1 MAVRTRTLTNLL
13 VDIRW
18 QADQLGAT
26 LRNDDTSLTRA
37 LNQSIQA
44 FREWI
49 SDNGFAYYLKNA
61 NGTCPIGAMS
71 PFAFGKVD
79 ITSVSPAVVRVYG
92 FDLVID
98 NVVYSLDAVAFAER
112 NNFQGFLS
120 DTNKSGIP
128 ISFTMYDNNT
138 IALLPPAQS
147 AYPYT
152 LWYLPVGADL
162 AAGGD
167 LFDGIAGWE
176 EWLYW
181 DVLMKLVVR
190 EADGAK
196 AQIAAG
202 ERERVQAAI
211 LKRSRHLQRQGPMVK
226 RDTRSEKMDK
236 RRFLRSNWRV

>member
-1 MAVRTRTLTNLL
+1 MSVRIRSLTNLL
-13 VDIRW
+13 TDIRW

-26 LRNDDTSLTRA
+26 LRNDDISLTRV

-49 SDNGFAYYLKNA
+49 SDNGFSYYLTFA
-61 NGTCPIGAMS
+61 TGTCPIGATS
-71 PFAFGKVD
+71 PFAFGQ
-79 ITSVSPAVVRVYG
+79 ITISGLSPALIRVYG
-92 FDLVID
+92 VDLTID
-98 NVVYSLDAVAFAER
+98 NVIYSLDAVAFAER

-128 ISFTMYDNNT
+128 ISFSMYNNNQ

-152 LWYLPVGADL
+152 IWYLPSQADL
-162 AAGGD
+162 VTGSD
-167 LFDGIAGWE
+167 VFDGIAGWE

-181 DVLMKLVVR
+181 DVLVKLVVR
-190 EADGAK
+190 ETDLEK
-196 AQIAAG
+196 ASLAMG
-202 ERERVQAAI
+202 ERDKVQVAI

>member
-1 MAVRTRTLTNLL
+1 VSVRTRTLTNLL
-13 VDIRW
+13 LDIRW

-49 SDNGFAYYLKNA
+49 SDNGFAYYLRPSS
-61 NGTCPIGAMS
+61 GTCPIGATA
-71 PFAFGKVD
+71 PYAFGQVN
-79 ITSVSPAVVRVYG
+79 ISAISPAVVRVYG
-92 FDLVID
+92 FDLTID
-98 NVVYSLDAVAFAER
+98 NVIYSLDAVAFAER

-128 ISFTMYDNNT
+128 ISFSMYDNNQ
-138 IALLPPAQS
+138 IALLPPAQA

-152 LWYLPVGADL
+152 LWYLPVSADL
-162 AAGGD
+162 AAGSD
-167 LFDGIAGWE
+167 TFDGIAGWE
-176 EWLYW
+176 EWLIW

-190 EADGAK
+190 ESDGAK
-196 AQIAAG
+196 AQLSAG

-211 LKRSRHLQRQGPMVK
+211 LKRSRHLQRQGPMIK

>member
-1 MAVRTRTLTNLL
+1 MAIRVRSLTNLL
-13 VDIRW
+13 LDIRW

-49 SDNGFAYYLKNA
+49 SDNGFAYYLKSA
-61 NGTCPIGAMS
+61 TGTCPIGATS
-71 PFAFGKVD
+71 PFAFGQVS

-92 FDLVID
+92 FDLTID
-98 NVVYSLDAVAFAER
+98 NVIYSLDAVAFAER

-138 IALLPPAQS
+138 IALLPPAQA

-152 LWYLPVGADL
+152 LWYLPVAPDL

-167 LFDGIAGWE
+167 VFDGIAGWE

-190 EADGAK
+190 ESDGAK
-196 AQIAAG
+196 AQLAAG

-236 RRFLRSNWRV
+236 HRFLRSNWRV